1 MAAEKATFA
10 EAVAKG
16 DKLAEVGKELQKRL
30 KVSALPS
37 VPLGWHSITH
47 R

>member
-1 MAAEKATFA
+1 MAAEKAHLA
-10 EAVAKG
+10 EAAAKG
-16 DKLAEVGKELQKRL
+16 VKLAEVGKELQKRL

-37 VPLGWHSITH
+37 VPLGWHGITH